1 VAYGA
6 GRVSALRCEAV
17 RKSLVVTNIENVADE
32 SVASSADRRAADKP
46 LASLYD
52 TALLDLDGVVYRGV
66 DAVPHAVSSLLDAA
80 KAGMHLAYVT
90 NNASR
95 TPEAVAAHLRELG
108 LPVEAK
114 DVVTA
119 AQAVARLIA
128 ERVPKGARVLVIG
141 GEGLR
146 QALLEH
152 GLTLVSRADE
162 DPAAVVQGYRPD
174 TSWADLAEAAYA
186 VGSGVPWFAAN
197 TDKTMPTARGIA
209 PGNGALV
216 GAVATA
222 TGTWPTVAGKP
233 EPALHR
239 ETMLRT
245 GAKRPLI
252 VGDRLDTDIEGANR
266 AGVDSLLVLTGVTRI
281 EQLRDAPKE
290 QVPTYVAQDL
300 RALLDPGALI
310 DWHE

>member
-1 VAYGA
+1 LE
-6 GRVSALRCEAV
+6 SAA
-17 RKSLVVTNIENVADE
+17 ADE
-32 SVASSADRRAADKP
+32 ATTAERERRAADEP
-46 LASLYD
+46 LAALYD
-52 TALLDLDGVVYRGV
+52 TALLDLDGVVYRGA
-66 DAVPHAVSSLLDAA
+66 DAVPHAVASLVAA
-80 KAGMHLAYVT
+80 EDAGMRLAYVT

-95 TPEAVAAHLRELG
+95 TPAAVASHLRELG
-108 LPVEAK
+108 LPASAE

-128 ERVPKGARVLVIG
+128 EQVPEGARVLVIG

-152 GLTLVSRADE
+152 RLVLVSSAED

-174 TSWADLAEAAYA
+174 TAWKDLAEAAYA
-186 VGSGVPWFAAN
+186 IERGVPWFAAN
-197 TDKTMPTARGIA
+197 TDRTMPTARGIA

-216 GAVATA
+216 GAVAAA

-239 ETMLRT
+239 ETMIRT
-245 GAKRPLI
+245 NAKRPLV

-266 AGVDSLLVLTGVTRI
+266 AGVDSLLVLTGVTRL
-281 EQLRDAPKE
+281 QDLKDAPEKH
-290 QVPTYVAQDL
+290 QPTYLAQDL
-300 RALLDPGALI
+300 RGLLDPSLLMEWKK
-310 DWHE
+310 D

>member
-1 VAYGA
+1 M
-6 GRVSALRCEAV
+6 
-17 RKSLVVTNIENVADE
+17 TNIEGVAAAAE
-32 SVASSADRRAADKP
+32 TTARQEERAGRQP

-52 TALLDLDGVVYRGV
+52 TALLDLDGVVYRGK
-66 DAVPHAVSSLLDAA
+66 DAVPHAVPTLLSAA
-80 KAGMHLAYVT
+80 DAGMHLAYVT

-95 TPEAVAAHLRELG
+95 TPDAVAAHLRQLG
-108 LPVEAK
+108 LPAEPS

-128 ERVPKGARVLVIG
+128 EQVPQGAPILVIG

-152 GLTLVSRADE
+152 GLTLVDSAE
-162 DPAAVVQGYRPD
+162 DTPAAVVQGYRPD
-174 TSWADLAEAAYA
+174 TSWKELAEAAYA
-186 VGSGVPWFAAN
+186 VEQGVPWFAAN
-197 TDKTMPTARGIA
+197 TDRTMPTARGIA

-216 GAVATA
+216 GAVAAA

-239 ETMLRT
+239 ETMIRT
-245 GAKRPLI
+245 RARRPLV

-266 AGVDSLLVLTGVTRI
+266 AGVDSLLVLTGVTRLPDVRKAPE
-281 EQLRDAPKE
+281 EQ
-290 QVPTYVAQDL
+290 QPTYLAEDL
-300 RALLDPGALI
+300 RALLEPNRLI
-310 DWHE
+310 TDWREG

>member
-1 VAYGA
+1 M
-6 GRVSALRCEAV
+6 
-17 RKSLVVTNIENVADE
+17 RKSLFVTSIENVAGE
-32 SVASSADRRAADKP
+32 AAATEADRRAANTP
-46 LASLYD
+46 LAALYD
-52 TALLDLDGVVYRGV
+52 TALLDLDGVVYRGA
-66 DAVPHAVSSLLDAA
+66 DAVPHAVSSLMAAA

-95 TPEAVAAHLRELG
+95 TPAAVAEHLRELG
-108 LPVEAK
+108 LPVEAE

-128 ERVPKGARVLVIG
+128 EQVPPGARVLVIG
-141 GEGLR
+141 ADGLR

-152 GLTLVSRADE
+152 GLTLVSSADD

-174 TSWADLAEAAYA
+174 TSWQDLAEAAYA
-186 VGSGVPWFAAN
+186 VERGVPWFAAN
-197 TDKTMPTARGIA
+197 TDRTMPTARGIA

-216 GAVATA
+216 GAVAAA

-245 GAKRPLI
+245 EAKRPLV

-266 AGVDSLLVLTGVTRI
+266 AGVDSLLVLTGVTRL
-281 EQLRDAPKE
+281 EQLGDAPKK
-290 QVPTYVAQDL
+290 QQPTYAAQDL
-300 RALLDPGALI
+300 RGLLEPERLI
-310 DWHE
+310 DWRE

>member
-1 VAYGA
+1 V
-6 GRVSALRCEAV
+6 
-17 RKSLVVTNIENVADE
+17 
-32 SVASSADRRAADKP
+32 ADRRAAQEP
-46 LASLYD
+46 LAARDD
-52 TALLDLDGVVYRGV
+52 TALLDLDGVVYRGA
-66 DAVPHAVSSLLDAA
+66 DAVPHAVTVLKSAA
-80 KAGMHLAYVT
+80 DGGMRLAYVT

-95 TPEAVAAHLRELG
+95 TPEAVAEHLRELG
-108 LPVEAK
+108 LAAGAE

-128 ERVPKGARVLVIG
+128 EQVPQGARVLVVG

-146 QALLEH
+146 AALRGY
-152 GLTLVSRADE
+152 GLVIVSGADDE
-162 DPAAVVQGYRPD
+162 PAAVVQGYVPT

-186 VGSGVPWFAAN
+186 VGRGVPWFAAN
-197 TDKTMPTARGIA
+197 TDRTMPTARGIA

-216 GAVATA
+216 GAVAAA

-245 GAKRPLI
+245 GARRPLV

-266 AGVDSLLVLTGVTRI
+266 AGVDSLLVLTGVTRL
-281 EQLRDAPKE
+281 EQLKDAPKE
-290 QVPTYVAQDL
+290 QQPTYVAQDL
-300 RALLDPGALI
+300 RGLLEPGRLLDRRP
-310 DWHE
+310 

>member
-1 VAYGA
+1 M
-6 GRVSALRCEAV
+6 R
-17 RKSLVVTNIENVADE
+17 
-32 SVASSADRRAADKP
+32 
-46 LASLYD
+46 
-52 TALLDLDGVVYRGV
+52 
-66 DAVPHAVSSLLDAA
+66 
-80 KAGMHLAYVT
+80 LAYVT

-95 TPEAVAAHLRELG
+95 TPGAVAEHLRELG
-108 LPVEAK
+108 LPVEAE

-128 ERVPKGARVLVIG
+128 EQVPAGARVLVIG
-141 GEGLR
+141 GDGMR
-146 QALLEH
+146 QALLDH
-152 GLTLVSRADE
+152 GLTIVSSADD

-174 TSWADLAEAAYA
+174 TSWQDLAEAAYA
-186 VGSGVPWFAAN
+186 VERGVPWFAAN
-197 TDKTMPTARGIA
+197 TDRTMPTARGIA

-216 GAVATA
+216 GAVAAA

-245 GAKRPLI
+245 EARRPLV

-266 AGVDSLLVLTGVTRI
+266 AGVASLLVLTGVTRL

-290 QVPTYVAQDL
+290 QQPTYVAQDL
-300 RALLDPGALI
+300 RGLLEPEQLLD
-310 DWHE
+310 WRS